1 MKRFS
6 VFLLVVALLA
16 GGTVLSAPSH
26 ALSMLPFCGPEHP
39 ASRFPEEVSCD
50 AQRHRPRPNPDRH
63 ADRHPGVRPQHRPNR
78 PGCSHEQDGR
88 RRNARY
94 VVRGATVLYRGCV
107 VEGASASSFRNLGGG
122 YGCDAWHVFYDGFMM
137 DGAAALFV
145 QVPWQRLCTRCLERF
160 LRWAEDGGCFRSDV
174 SGVGRR
180 LCLRCLEYLFL
191 RSPGQRFAAPL
202 SAVVCSAI
210 RFSSESSR
218 SARSGAGYG
227 LYQRGQ

>member
-63 ADRHPGVRPQHRPNR
+63 ADRHPDVRPQHRPNR

-137 DGAAALFV
+137 DGAAVLSFKYLGSGYAHDAWSVFYGGRKMADAS
-145 QVPWQRLCTRCLERF
+145 VPTFRVLG
-160 LRWAEDGGCFRSDV
+160 DGYACDAWNTYFR
-174 SGVGRR
+174 GRR
-180 LCLRCLEYLFL
+180 VEDLPLRY
-191 RSPGQRFAAPL
+191 RR
-202 SAVVCSAI
+202 
-210 RFSSESSR
+210 
-218 SARSGAGYG
+218 
-227 LYQRGQ
+227 